1 MKTLSIHTVINKDKN
16 IHIDL
21 PVPDLAPGPVD
32 IDLNIRPRNEKKDES
47 NMIIKRMAGSI
58 SNEDADIMLK
68 AVEECRKVDTNG
80 W

>member
-1 MKTLSIHTVINKDKN
+1 MKTLSIHTVINKDKS

-32 IDLNIRPRNEKKDES
+32 IDLNIRPINEATHEFHS
-47 NMIIKRMAGSI
+47 RIKRLAGSI
-58 SNEDADIMLK
+58 SKDDADIMIM
-68 AVEECRKVDTNG
+68 AVEECRKAETNG